1 MICVI
6 TLYEVETANIAAFAS
21 AFDVSGPWKRI
32 TDRLPGHV
40 YTQLL
45 RRANGLLFYLVQ
57 DTWESE
63 RDHKN
68 AENSAKVFIFRQSLR
83 TLVGCQQCLG
93 IFRFRDQWEQELNS
107 DRTYRHPSDL
117 RSWELD

>member
-6 TLYEVETANIAAFAS
+6 TLYEVETENIAAFAS
-21 AFDVSGPWKRI
+21 AFDVNGPWKRI

-45 RRANGLLFYLVQ
+45 RRANGLLFFLVQ

-63 RDHKN
+63 RDHAN
-68 AENSAKVFIFRQSLR
+68 AENNAEVYSFRQSLR
-83 TLVGCQQCLG
+83 TLVACQQSLG
-93 IFRFRDQWEQELNS
+93 IFRFRDQWEQDLNI
-107 DRTYRHPSDL
+107 DRTYRHPSEL
-117 RSWELD
+117 RLGEMD